1 MHLGRR
7 RGKLRTRKGLV
18 NDIYNMI
25 EESPNRLIL
34 DTATA
39 ADKDIDKTK
48 FYNMTRDEVKEKYG
62 LGPFNSGNINKT
74 NDDTK
79 NEGNNSNDKSKGG
92 NKKKNEDKNK
102 FNESNNMEETL
113 ADYIMEE

>member
-39 ADKDIDKTK
+39 DDKD
-48 FYNMTRDEVKEKYG
+48 V
-62 LGPFNSGNINKT
+62 NKT
-74 NDDTK
+74 T
-79 NEGNNSNDKSKGG
+79 
-92 NKKKNEDKNK
+92 
-102 FNESNNMEETL
+102 F
-113 ADYIMEE
+113 II